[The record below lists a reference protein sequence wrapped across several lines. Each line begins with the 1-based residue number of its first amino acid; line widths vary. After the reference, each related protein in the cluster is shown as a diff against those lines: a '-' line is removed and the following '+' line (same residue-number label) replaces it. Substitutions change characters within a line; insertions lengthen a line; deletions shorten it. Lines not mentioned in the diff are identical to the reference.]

1 MSDLDYLQID
11 GVAKRF
17 RQMVVLDDI
26 ALSVGKGE
34 FVSLLGPSGC
44 GKTTLLRILAGLLG
58 PDRGRVIL
66 DGRDLGRLPPHRRKV
81 GVVFQNYALFP
92 HLTVSENVAFGLRA
106 HRAPKARI
114 GPRVSELLAMVQLA
128 ALAGRPIAQL
138 SGGQQ
143 QRVAIARAL
152 AVSPDLVLLDEPL
165 SALDRKLRE
174 TMQVE
179 LRTLLRQL
187 GMTAIFVTHD
197 QEEALALSDR
207 IAVMNTGR
215 IEQLAEPQTIYDR
228 PATPFVLDF
237 VGQATVLHGEVE
249 QQNAQNVLVRT
260 QHGMIEA
267 PGRFLRGSPVIVAVR
282 PERITLGRPK
292 ADDWTGA
299 SLPLAART
307 FLGSRCLLHGA
318 VQGED
323 RAIIEL
329 PADAVG
335 NAAPGETVDLAWR
348 VADTLRNRLARRPG
362 NGLLRFAVRDSASR
376 AAGRKPARTGRLD
389 VERLRR
395 VLRQRQ
401 CLASDRPHPAPG
413 RHHHGDLLRDRLPR
427 RVRPVLGAR
436 LAAIGPG
443 GRAAAS
449 AVAECHRQGVWLDC
463 AAPGRRAHQ
472 RDVAGNRADQ

>member
-1 MSDLDYLQID
+1 
-11 GVAKRF
+11 
-17 RQMVVLDDI
+17 MVVLDDI

-44 GKTTLLRILAGLLG
+44 GKTTLLRILAGLLA
-58 PDRGRVIL
+58 PDRGRIIL
-66 DGRDLGRLPPHRRKV
+66 GGRDLGRLPPHRRKV

-106 HRAPKARI
+106 RGVPKARI
-114 GPRVSELLAMVQLA
+114 APRVSELLAMVQLGP
-128 ALAGRPIAQL
+128 LAGRPIAQL

-179 LRTLLRQL
+179 LRSLLRQL

-215 IEQLAEPQTIYDR
+215 IEQLAVPQTIYDR

-260 QHGMIEA
+260 KHGMSKRRA
-267 PGRFLRGSPVIVAVR
+267 GS
-282 PERITLGRPK
+282 
-292 ADDWTGA
+292 
-299 SLPLAART
+299 
-307 FLGSRCLLHGA
+307 
-318 VQGED
+318 
-323 RAIIEL
+323 
-329 PADAVG
+329 
-335 NAAPGETVDLAWR
+335 
-348 VADTLRNRLARRPG
+348 
-362 NGLLRFAVRDSASR
+362 
-376 AAGRKPARTGRLD
+376 
-389 VERLRR
+389 
-395 VLRQRQ
+395 
-401 CLASDRPHPAPG
+401 
-413 RHHHGDLLRDRLPR
+413 
-427 RVRPVLGAR
+427 
-436 LAAIGPG
+436 
-443 GRAAAS
+443 
-449 AVAECHRQGVWLDC
+449 C
-463 AAPGRRAHQ
+463 AAPRSLSRSGPSGSPSDVPRRPTGLAHRCRWPLAPSWEAAVCCTVPFRGKTGPLSSCPPMQ
-472 RDVAGNRADQ
+472 SATPPPEKQ